1 MQFFCFFVSNMRI
14 RASVLLIYSI
24 RFLKF
29 TFPMQIGG
37 RQPRKRQKPASRFRD
52 AGLDWVRFM

>member
-29 TFPMQIGG
+29 TFPLQIADW
-37 RQPRKRQKPASRFRD
+37 QQRKRGKTGVQKQD

>member
-29 TFPMQIGG
+29 TFPMQIRG
-37 RQPRKRQKPASRFRD
+37 RQPRRRKKPAFPNGN
-52 AGLDWVRFM
+52 AGSAYQRTS